1 MRIAVVGAGIFGMA
15 AALELRRR
23 GHDVTVFEREQIP
36 CPRASST
43 DVSKVI
49 RRTGYPEKAYRELVE
64 RSQRQW
70 KTWHQQF
77 SQSIYYQVGMLAVER
92 DFSLGSR
99 AYSNWEIFGNREDG
113 VQRLSPKEARERFP
127 QFALEEEDILLYDP
141 WTGYLRSGQALTD
154 LAALARS
161 EGVQIR
167 EETAVTAVE
176 EFGGKVRVGG
186 NETFSYNRAVVAAG
200 AWVVR
205 LLPELRRHLRITR
218 NQMAFFQPEQ
228 PEAFDQTRFPVWSV
242 TSAEEAW
249 YGFPY
254 LQEGYVKV
262 ADDLKLEEATPDV
275 DREPTE
281 EFFERARRFV
291 AARIPALA
299 EGELIGGRSCLYT
312 NTPDDHFIIDWA
324 PGSQHLL
331 VAGCGSGHGFKF
343 GGSIG
348 GVIADALEDES
359 NPLGD
364 LFRIGNRFKEKRSH
378 VS

>member
-1 MRIAVVGAGIFGMA
+1 MRVTVIGAGIFGIA

-23 GHDVTVFEREQIP
+23 GHDVTVCEQEQVP
-36 CPRASST
+36 SPRASST

-49 RRTGYPEKAYRELVE
+49 RRTGYPEQAYRELVE
-64 RSQRQW
+64 QSQQQW
-70 KTWHQQF
+70 RIWHQQL
-77 SQSIYYQVGMLAVER
+77 SQSIYYQTGILAVES

-99 AYSNWEIFGNREDG
+99 AHSNWKIFGNREDG
-113 VQRLSPKEARERFP
+113 VQRLSSKEAGERFP
-127 QFALEEEDILLYDP
+127 QFTLEKEDILLYDP

-167 EETAVTAVE
+167 EQAAVTAVE
-176 EFGGKVRVGG
+176 KVGDEVQVSTD
-186 NETFSYNRAVVAAG
+186 ETTSCDRAVVAAG
-200 AWVVR
+200 AWIIG
-205 LLPELRRHLRITR
+205 LLPGLRSHLRITR
-218 NQMAFFQPEQ
+218 NQMAFFQPQQ
-228 PEAFDQTRFPVWSV
+228 PEAFEGSRFPVWSV
-242 TSAEEAW
+242 TNPREAW

-262 ADDLKLEEATPDV
+262 ADDLKLDLADPDV

-281 EFFERARRFV
+281 EFLERARRFV

-312 NTPDDHFIIDWA
+312 NTHDDHFIIDWA
-324 PGSQHLL
+324 PDSQRILI
-331 VAGCGSGHGFKF
+331 AGCGSGHGFKF

-348 GVIADALEDES
+348 GVIADALEDKS
-359 NPLGD
+359 NTLGD
-364 LFRIGNRFKEKRSH
+364 LFRIGDRLSDKLSPG
-378 VS
+378 